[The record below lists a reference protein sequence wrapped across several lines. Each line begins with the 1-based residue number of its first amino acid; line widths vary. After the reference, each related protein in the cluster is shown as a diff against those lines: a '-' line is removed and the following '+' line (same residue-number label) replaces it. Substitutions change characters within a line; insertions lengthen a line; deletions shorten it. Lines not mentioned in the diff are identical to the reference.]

1 MKTEPIKCIVCSII
15 KPSSEFKS
23 RQGEKFQNRGVPG
36 VRLSGHRTTCE
47 PCKRD
52 GQRARYAKYKED
64 SYFKYKATRAKSRSQ
79 NLRVP
84 FNLTPEYLESIWT
97 GSCPVTGLALNKQAA
112 RSDEQAAELD
122 RFEPELGYVEGNV
135 AFLSR
140 KINRLKNNASI
151 EELEQ
156 LLSWMKSV
164 KRTTENN

>member
-1 MKTEPIKCIVCSII
+1 MTTKTIRCIVCCVT

-23 RQGEKFQNRGVPG
+23 RQGEKFQNRGVSG
-36 VRLSGHRTTCE
+36 TRSSGHRTTCGS
-47 PCKRD
+47 CKKD
-52 GQRARYAKYKED
+52 GQRERYARYKQD
-64 SYFKYKATRAKSRSQ
+64 SYFKYKATRARSRSQ
-79 NLRVP
+79 SLRVP

-97 GSCPVTGLALNKQAA
+97 GSCPVTGLPLDKQAV
-112 RSDEQAAELD
+112 RNDEQSAELD

-156 LLSWMKSV
+156 LLNWMKSV
-164 KRTTENN
+164 KRRTENN